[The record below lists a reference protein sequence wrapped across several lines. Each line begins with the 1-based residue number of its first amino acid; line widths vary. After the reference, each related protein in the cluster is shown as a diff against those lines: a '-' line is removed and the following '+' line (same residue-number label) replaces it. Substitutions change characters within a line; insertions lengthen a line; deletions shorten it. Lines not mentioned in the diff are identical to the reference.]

1 MSTEETA
8 PKKKGR
14 PQSDHYVKESELR
27 DEIENS
33 QTNRETSIAKLE
45 NEWVNKLS
53 ETISED
59 EKIKLEKEKEKIMK
73 VANTKTYCTPRLGEI
88 VVLTVDRVATQ
99 TKFRHYTYLDDM
111 KAEAIYQSIKGI
123 TKFDL
128 SKTNEQGQK
137 SSSFS
142 YLTQIITNAFRQIL
156 KKEKKNRE
164 IKDQAIEMAL
174 DEHSDIEVDFESIK
188 RKKERLEGYAN

>member
-1 MSTEETA
+1 MLADTVEL
-8 PKKKGR
+8 KKKGR
-14 PQSDHYVKESELR
+14 PQSEHYVKESELR
-27 DEIENS
+27 DEIELS
-33 QTNRETSIAKLE
+33 QKNKESSIAKMAV
-45 NEWVNKLS
+45 EWDKKIDALS
-53 ETISED
+53 TEPEKVSMRD
-59 EKIKLEKEKEKIMK
+59 EKKKALEDAE
-73 VANTKTYCTPRLGEI
+73 TKTYCTNRLGEI

-128 SKTNEQGQK
+128 SKTNETGQK

-164 IKDQAIEMAL
+164 IKDQVIEMAL
-174 DEHSDIEVDFESIK
+174 NEHSDIETDFDSIRRK
-188 RKKERLEGYAN
+188 RARTDGYM